1 MQDRSLTTIVLL
13 LLLGALLFGCGSES
27 TPSAAQLTTPAAEP
41 QTEVSVPGTP
51 ATEAAE
57 PEVVV
62 PDAPA
67 DVKIVATV
75 NGRPIARETFDN
87 AKDSILNQYQQI
99 YAQFGMD
106 IRSLLFGAQ
115 GRVFELSIEVE
126 AIERAFITAL
136 VEEEAERRGIVIT
149 SEEAD
154 AEFERQYALFLASQQ
169 STEEQLALY
178 LLSQG
183 MSILDFK
190 ENGRQSVEAQMLV
203 EAVQLAISGVI
214 DLSDDEIATY
224 FEENRTDY
232 DREERVQASH
242 ILVETAGE
250 AQSLLLDLS
259 AGADFA
265 EMAGLHSIDTGS
277 GARGGDLGWFG
288 RGQMVPPFEEV
299 AFSLEVGQLSEPVES
314 EFGFHIILLTGREE
328 AAHPELDEVLE
339 QVRFDAEAEI
349 IGERSQAW
357 YESARS
363 AASVTVTLPLIDAAM
378 KQQKDIDLGL
388 AAFEQIRDRGLD
400 DDPYLSFIIGS
411 IYETKLDEAIA
422 EKTSLE
428 EAGADDPETADAI
441 AALELAIESAHASAL
456 AAYQEALEKAEDTAD
471 IDARIQA
478 LEARLSAEE
487 EAAAP

>member
-1 MQDRSLTTIVLL
+1 
-13 LLLGALLFGCGSES
+13 
-27 TPSAAQLTTPAAEP
+27 
-41 QTEVSVPGTP
+41 
-51 ATEAAE
+51 
-57 PEVVV
+57 
-62 PDAPA
+62 
-67 DVKIVATV
+67 
-75 NGRPIARETFDN
+75 
-87 AKDSILNQYQQI
+87 
-99 YAQFGMD
+99 MD

-277 GARGGDLGWFG
+277 GARGGNLGWFG
-288 RGQMVPPFEEV
+288 RGQMVPPFEEA
-299 AFSLEVGQLSEPVES
+299 AFSLEVGQLSEVVES

-428 EAGADDPETADAI
+428 EAGADDPETVAAI
-441 AALELAIESAHASAL
+441 AALELAIERAHASAL